1 MKNKIALEEHFALR
15 ETLGDSEQYAMS
27 QSGAWDRLS
36 GRLLD
41 LRDERL
47 REMDAH
53 GIERGILSLN
63 SPAIQA
69 IPDPVVAAQTA
80 RIANDV
86 LAAAIDDHPGRFS
99 GFAALPMQDPNAAID
114 ELTRCVRELAFK
126 GALVNGFSEVG
137 APGQVVYY
145 DAPEY
150 LPFWATVEK
159 LGVPFYL
166 HPRDPLPERE
176 PIYEGHP
183 WLMGPVWA
191 FAVETALHAL
201 RLMASGL
208 FDRHPKLTIILGHL
222 GENIPYHVW
231 RTDHRLAKSS
241 RGMPAKRKMS
251 EYLRSNFYLTTS
263 GQFRTSSLMTAIAE
277 MGVERILF
285 SVDYPFENTVDATTW
300 FDKADI
306 SEADRQKIGRDNAVA
321 LFKL

>member
-1 MKNKIALEEHFALR
+1 MNDKIALEEHFALR
-15 ETLGDSEQYAMS
+15 DTLGDSEQYAMS

-63 SPAIQA
+63 SPAVQA
-69 IPDPVVAAQTA
+69 IPDPHVAAQTA

-86 LAAAIDDHPGRFS
+86 LAAAIADHPDRFA
-99 GFAALPMQDPNAAID
+99 GFAALPMQNPNAAID

-126 GALVNGFSEVG
+126 GALVNGFSQVG
-137 APGQVVYY
+137 TPDRVVYY
-145 DAPEY
+145 DDPAY

-159 LGVPFYL
+159 LGVPVYL
-166 HPRDPLPERE
+166 HTSDPLLSRE

-183 WLMGPVWA
+183 WFMGPVWA
-191 FAVETALHAL
+191 FAAETSMHAL
-201 RLMASGL
+201 RLMGSGL
-208 FDRHPKLTIILGHL
+208 FDRHPQLTIILGHL
-222 GENIPYHVW
+222 GENLPYHIW

-241 RGMPAKRKMS
+241 RGMPAKRKMGD
-251 EYLRSNFYLTTS
+251 YLRSNFYLTTS
-263 GQFRTSSLMTAIAE
+263 GQFRTSSLMAAIAE
-277 MGVERILF
+277 MGVDRILF

-300 FDKADI
+300 FDKAEI